1 MVRHACH
8 VFFRHGA
15 EGFEWTTGP
24 RSLQLVDPVGQH
36 RLGLERFLLDG
47 RNKLLLLVND
57 LLELVHA
64 FVVALLLMSTLVV
77 AVVDRFDVRV
87 YFFNLI

>member
-1 MVRHACH
+1 M
-8 VFFRHGA
+8 
-15 EGFEWTTGP
+15 
-24 RSLQLVDPVGQH
+24 
-36 RLGLERFLLDG
+36 LDG

-64 FVVALLLMSTLVV
+64 FVVALLLMSALVV